1 MSGGTD
7 MAENSEMNESD
18 TFCGC
23 IGCEIIKV
31 KDLIRTAVWESGT
44 EGVVIGISG
53 GIDSAVAAALAV
65 KSLEAKRVL
74 GVFMP
79 AREPSPD
86 EADARL
92 LAERLG
98 IELLTVPLE
107 KPLKELMAAPNIT
120 DTPMSAGNA
129 SARLRMTVLYNIAA
143 ARNCLV
149 CGTSNKTE
157 YLIGYSTKW
166 GDGAADIQPL
176 LHLYKKDVYALAEE
190 LEIPE
195 SIITKAPSAGF
206 FAGQTDE
213 KEIGMTY
220 EELDNALF
228 SLELNDGV
236 PETPLE
242 ERAAELVKK
251 SAHKRKPPANRFKW

>member
-1 MSGGTD
+1 
-7 MAENSEMNESD
+7 
-18 TFCGC
+18 
-23 IGCEIIKV
+23 
-31 KDLIRTAVWESGT
+31 
-44 EGVVIGISG
+44 VVIGISG

-79 AREPSPD
+79 ASESSPD

-92 LAERLG
+92 LAEFLG

-107 KPLKELMAAPNIT
+107 KPLKALMAAPNIT
-120 DTPMSAGNA
+120 DTPLSAGNA

-143 ARNCLV
+143 ARHYLV

-176 LHLYKKDVYALAEE
+176 LHLYKKDVYAIAKE
-190 LEIPE
+190 LELPE
-195 SIITKAPSAGF
+195 ILITKAPSAGF

-220 EELDNALF
+220 EELDAALF
-228 SLELNDGV
+228 SLELNEGV
-236 PETPLE
+236 PQNSIE
-242 ERAAELVKK
+242 ERVVDLIQK
-251 SAHKRKPPANRFKW
+251 SAHKRNPPKNRFKW

>member
-1 MSGGTD
+1 MTEKSEID
-7 MAENSEMNESD
+7 MDECE
-18 TFCGC
+18 TFCSC

-31 KDLIRTAVWESGT
+31 KDLIRTAVWESGA

-79 AREPSPD
+79 AREPSTD
-86 EADARL
+86 EEDARL
-92 LAERLG
+92 LAETLG
-98 IELLTVPLE
+98 IELLTIPLE
-107 KPLKELMAAPNIT
+107 APLKALLALPNIT
-120 DTPMSAGNA
+120 NTAISAGNA

-143 ARNCLV
+143 AKNYLV

-176 LHLYKKDVYALAEE
+176 LHLYKKDVYTIAKE

-195 SIITKAPSAGF
+195 SLITKAPSAGF

-213 KEIGMTY
+213 EEIGMTY
-220 EELDNALF
+220 KELDNALF
-228 SLELNDGV
+228 SLELNDGL
-236 PETPLE
+236 PNTPLE
-242 ERAAELVKK
+242 KQVAELIKK
-251 SAHKRKPPANRFKW
+251 SSHKRKPPANRFKW

>member
-1 MSGGTD
+1 MSVQSGEEING
-7 MAENSEMNESD
+7 SYCS
-18 TFCGC
+18 C

-31 KDLIRTAVWESGT
+31 KDLIRSAIWESGAD
-44 EGVVIGISG
+44 GVVIGISG
-53 GIDSAVAAALAV
+53 GIDSAVAAVLAV

-79 AREPSPD
+79 ASESSPD

-92 LAERLG
+92 LADFLG

-107 KPLKELMAAPNIT
+107 KPLKALMAAPNIT
-120 DTPMSAGNA
+120 DTPLSAGNA

-143 ARNCLV
+143 ARHYLV

-176 LHLYKKDVYALAEE
+176 LHLYKKDVYAIAKE
-190 LEIPE
+190 LELPE
-195 SIITKAPSAGF
+195 ILITKAPSAGF

-220 EELDNALF
+220 EELDAALF
-228 SLELNDGV
+228 SLELNEGV
-236 PETPLE
+236 PQNSIE
-242 ERAAELVKK
+242 ERVVDLIQK
-251 SAHKRKPPANRFKW
+251 SAHKRNPPKNRFKW